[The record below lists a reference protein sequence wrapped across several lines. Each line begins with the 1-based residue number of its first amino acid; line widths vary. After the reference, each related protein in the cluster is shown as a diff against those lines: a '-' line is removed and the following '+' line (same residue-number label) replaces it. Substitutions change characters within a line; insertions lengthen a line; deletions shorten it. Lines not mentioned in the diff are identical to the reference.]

1 MNKQEIYNTL
11 KDNLNNTAK
20 LNGLLEKLKEDIL
33 LEEPPNIS
41 DKQRIKKCLN
51 IVKGFSFKGRR
62 PIFSKCD
69 YDSTGRQLMTNSY
82 IAVAL
87 VKEDE
92 IPGIERDT
100 TGRYPKIPF
109 DYKHFDNIAIDVNK
123 VKQAIKLSEEVFEAQ
138 IDEDKKAYFDP
149 KLLLDL
155 LTLLNLQNESTVTLS
170 SNKDQAIYTI
180 KKDNGSLGLIC
191 PMRRNPNAK

>member
-33 LEEPPNIS
+33 LEELPS
-41 DKQRIKKCLN
+41 VSSKQRMKKCLS

-69 YDSTGRQLMTNSY
+69 YDSTGRQMMTNSY

-100 TGRYPKIPF
+100 TGTYPKLPF
-109 DYKHFDNIAIDVNK
+109 DFKHFDNLTIDVNK

-138 IDEDKKAYFDP
+138 IDENEKAYFDP
-149 KLLLDL
+149 KSLLDL

-170 SNKDQAIYTI
+170 SNKYQTVYTVE
-180 KKDNGSLGLIC
+180 KDNGSIGLIC
-191 PMRRNPNAK
+191 AVRRNPNAK